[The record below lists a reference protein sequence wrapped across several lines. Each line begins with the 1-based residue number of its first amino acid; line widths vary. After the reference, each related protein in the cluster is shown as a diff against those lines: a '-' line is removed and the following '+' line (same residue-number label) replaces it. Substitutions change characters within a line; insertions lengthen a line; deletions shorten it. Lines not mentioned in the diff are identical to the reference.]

1 FAQRAK
7 SREGKLQVEL
17 AQLQYTMPRLMGQ
30 GLSLSRLGGG
40 IGTRGPGETKLETD
54 RRHIR
59 SRIDEIKKQ
68 LAVVVEHRKRYR
80 ERRKDNKVFQVSL
93 IGYTNAGKSTLFN
106 RLTEADTFEENLLFA
121 TLDPTTRKMPLP
133 SGYTVLLTDTVG
145 FIQDLPTSLIA
156 AFRSTLE
163 EAGEADVILHVVD
176 SADPNY
182 IGHEKTV
189 KRLLSELEIN
199 HIPVITLYNKK
210 DELHQNFIPFP
221 KSDFLMTSA
230 FEESD
235 LLRIK
240 EAIETKMKKEMDR
253 YRVEI
258 PPSEG
263 KLLTLLKTETLLA
276 KMEFLEDKFVYD
288 CAGYIF
294 THSSLNVQLKR
305 FLVEE
310 GENKNV

>member
-1 FAQRAK
+1 
-7 SREGKLQVEL
+7 
-17 AQLQYTMPRLMGQ
+17 
-30 GLSLSRLGGG
+30 
-40 IGTRGPGETKLETD
+40 
-54 RRHIR
+54 
-59 SRIDEIKKQ
+59 
-68 LAVVVEHRKRYR
+68 
-80 ERRKDNKVFQVSL
+80 
-93 IGYTNAGKSTLFN
+93 
-106 RLTEADTFEENLLFA
+106 
-121 TLDPTTRKMPLP
+121 MPLP

>member
-1 FAQRAK
+1 
-7 SREGKLQVEL
+7 
-17 AQLQYTMPRLMGQ
+17 
-30 GLSLSRLGGG
+30 
-40 IGTRGPGETKLETD
+40 
-54 RRHIR
+54 
-59 SRIDEIKKQ
+59 
-68 LAVVVEHRKRYR
+68 
-80 ERRKDNKVFQVSL
+80 
-93 IGYTNAGKSTLFN
+93 
-106 RLTEADTFEENLLFA
+106 
-121 TLDPTTRKMPLP
+121 MPLP

-182 IGHEKTV
+182 VGHEKTV
-189 KRLLSELEIN
+189 KQLLSELEIN
-199 HIPVITLYNKK
+199 HIPIITLYNKK

-221 KSDFLMTSA
+221 KNDFLMTSA
-230 FEESD
+230 FEEKD
-235 LLRIK
+235 LLHIK
-240 EAIETKMKKEMDR
+240 EAIETKMKEEMNR
-253 YRVEI
+253 YQVEI

-263 KLLTLLKTETLLA
+263 KLLTLLKTETLLT

-294 THSSLNVQLKR
+294 AHSSPNVQLKR